1 MKSEIY
7 MIEFSYLILFDKF
20 TLIEN
25 LFELVII
32 GLSDAIWTEQVRHTL
47 FLITLNSLNCHI
59 ELYCLI

>member
-7 MIEFSYLILFDKF
+7 MIEFSYLIFFDKF

-32 GLSDAIWTEQVRHTL
+32 GLSDAIWTEQVRQTL